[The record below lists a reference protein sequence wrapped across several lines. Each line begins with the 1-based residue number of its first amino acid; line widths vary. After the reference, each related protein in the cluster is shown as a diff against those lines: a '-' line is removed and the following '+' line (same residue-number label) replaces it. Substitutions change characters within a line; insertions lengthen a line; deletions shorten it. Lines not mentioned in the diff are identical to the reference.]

1 MIPQYKRVLVATD
14 FSEHGNAAIPHAYA
28 LLAGGKGTVHLCH
41 ALEGPE
47 TPNPLYAHFS
57 LERSRTAS
65 QRRAMKQALTLQL
78 KALVPP
84 GSGGRGGVKSV
95 CAVID
100 AKGES
105 DLGIHRLANS
115 VRAEAIVVG
124 SHGHTGLLRLLLG
137 SVAERVLAKASV
149 PVLVVRGRKTVR
161 PTTKGRRKSPATRRG

>member
-1 MIPQYKRVLVATD
+1 
-14 FSEHGNAAIPHAYA
+14 
-28 LLAGGKGTVHLCH
+28 
-41 ALEGPE
+41 
-47 TPNPLYAHFS
+47 
-57 LERSRTAS
+57 
-65 QRRAMKQALTLQL
+65 
-78 KALVPP
+78 
-84 GSGGRGGVKSV
+84 VKSV

-149 PVLVVRGRKTVR
+149 PVLVVRGRKAVR
-161 PTTKGRRKSPATRRG
+161 PTTQGRRKSPATRRG